1 MPPFASRLQKPKP
14 KRLGRPAG
22 RFTQHRRLDK
32 LREALEGAAHGL
44 TLAELAHSL
53 HVTERSVRR
62 YLDEL
67 ERAMEI
73 ESVETVPGGAHL
85 WRIKPSERGRA
96 VTLRRSQG
104 YGLLATRRIFEV
116 MRGSALFDE
125 LDVAFAQVQR
135 VAERPTRAAMK
146 GEISPRD
153 RFEERFL
160 FLGEPPINYGSR
172 AEELDVLYQSVA
184 ELRVVRFRPRSRSTE
199 NRAERI
205 TLHPYAMVVHRGA
218 VMVVG
223 FVPASAEI
231 DVVAFDQMAEI
242 RIAEA
247 ETFEIA
253 DGFQLSNYLH
263 GEFGVARPS
272 RVRALIEFDARVADD
287 VRARKVH
294 PAQKLGTSPDG
305 RIRLSM
311 PLVNVPATIAWVLS
325 FGDAARIVEPI
336 ELTRDVAERL
346 DRMRERYR

>member
-1 MPPFASRLQKPKP
+1 MRPFASRLQKPKP

-53 HVTERSVRR
+53 HVTQRSVRR

-96 VTLRRSQG
+96 VALRRSQG

-125 LDVAFAQVQR
+125 LDVAFAQIQR

-146 GEISPRD
+146 GEISPRG

-160 FLGEPPINYGSR
+160 FLGEPPVNHGGR
-172 AEELDVLYQSVA
+172 AEELDVMYQAVA
-184 ELRVVRFRPRSRSTE
+184 ELRVVRFRPRARLAESRG
-199 NRAERI
+199 ERVAF
-205 TLHPYAMVVHRGA
+205 HPYAMVVHRNV
-218 VMVVG
+218 VMFVG
-223 FVPASAEI
+223 FAPASGEV
-231 DVVAFDQMAEI
+231 DVLAFDQMSEI
-242 RIAEA
+242 RMAES

-253 DGFQLSNYLH
+253 EGFQLSHYLH

-272 RVRALIEFDARVADD
+272 RVRVLIEFDARVAEE

-305 RIRLSM
+305 RVRLSM

-325 FGDAARIVEPI
+325 FGDAARIVEPV

-346 DRMRERYR
+346 ERMRERYR